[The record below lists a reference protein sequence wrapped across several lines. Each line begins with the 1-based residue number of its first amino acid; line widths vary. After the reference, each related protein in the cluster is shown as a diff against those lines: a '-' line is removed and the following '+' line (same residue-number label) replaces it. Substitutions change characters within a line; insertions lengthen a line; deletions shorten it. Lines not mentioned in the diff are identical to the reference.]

1 MNNPLISIANE
12 HRLKAI
18 PFDKIETEHFVPAV
32 DAALEKAKEKIALIK
47 NNKDEPT
54 FENTFMALD
63 KANEHLMYVAG
74 IYFSLLS
81 AESDAEYKQLA
92 QQISPKIAQFRSLM
106 MTDKDIFQRVKK
118 VYKKE
123 VEGKEKPALPEDFS
137 NKEYLKKA
145 ERYRIVENAY
155 KDFIRS
161 GALLND
167 ENKKKL
173 IGISM
178 ELSKLS
184 PKFTENVL
192 NATNK
197 FELHI
202 TKEEEVEGVPEGILK
217 AAAYMAKKKDK
228 EGGWL
233 FTLQPSSFMPLLTY
247 CRNRSV
253 RQKIHKAY
261 TSRAYKDEFD
271 NRENIMK
278 IIELR
283 YEKAK
288 LLGYD
293 NHAEFVLEDRM
304 AESIENVSSFLDKIY
319 DAAYPAAKEETAE
332 TAAYAK
338 EIDGIEDFQPY
349 DLTYYSNKLK
359 EKKFKFDPEELR
371 PWFKAENVIDG
382 IFKIA
387 EKLYGITLKQVDDVP
402 VYHEDVTTYEAFDK
416 EGEYIGLLY
425 FDLFPRET
433 KRGGA
438 WMNPIQRQGL
448 YSDGMRRPH
457 VTIAASLTPSS
468 EDTPSLL
475 RFDEVRTV
483 FHEFGHA
490 LHALLSDCYY
500 KTVASPSVLWD
511 FVELPS
517 QIMENWLL
525 EKEALDLFAKHYET
539 GEPLPEELLDKVI
552 AAKNYNKGNANLRQI
567 QFATIDLAWHTTE
580 PGRIKDVND
589 FEKEAVK
596 KMQILEPVK
605 DSNFSCGFSH
615 IFAGGYSAGYYSYK
629 WAEALEADAWSLF
642 NEKGIFNPEVAD
654 NFRKYILERGNSFHP
669 MELFVAFRGRKPDP
683 EAMLKRDGLLN

>member
-1 MNNPLISIANE
+1 MNNPLISMEKE

-32 DAALEKAKEKIALIK
+32 DAALEKAKEKVTLIK
-47 NNKDEPT
+47 KHAVEPT
-54 FENTFMALD
+54 FENTFTALD
-63 KANEHLMYVAG
+63 EANEQLTYVAG
-74 IYFSLLS
+74 IYYSLLS
-81 AESDAEYKQLA
+81 VESDGEFKKLA
-92 QQISPKIAQFRSLM
+92 QQISPKIAQFRSLL
-106 MTDKDIFQRVKK
+106 MTDKDIFEKVKL
-118 VYKKE
+118 VYNKE
-123 VEGKEKPALPEDFS
+123 VKSKEKPALTEDFS
-137 NKEYLKKA
+137 DKEYLKKA

-167 ENKKKL
+167 EDKKKL
-173 IGISM
+173 IGINM

-192 NATNK
+192 NATNN
-197 FELHI
+197 FEMFL
-202 TKEEEVEGVPEGILK
+202 TEKEEVEGLPAGILK
-217 AAAYMAKKKDK
+217 AAAFMAKQKNKGD
-228 EGGWL
+228 GWL

-247 CRNRSV
+247 CKNRTI
-253 RQKIHKAY
+253 RQRIHKAY
-261 TSRAYKDEFD
+261 TSRAFRDDFD
-271 NRENIMK
+271 NQENIMK
-278 IIELR
+278 IIKLR
-283 YEKAK
+283 HERAN
-288 LLGYD
+288 LLGYK

-304 AESIENVSSFLDKIY
+304 AESVENALSFLDKIY
-319 DAAYPAAKEETAE
+319 QVAYPAAKKETAE

-338 EIDGIEDFQPY
+338 EIDGIEKFKPY
-349 DLTYYSNKLK
+349 DLAYYSNKLK
-359 EKKFKFDPEELR
+359 EKKFQFDPEELR
-371 PWFKAENVIDG
+371 PWFKAENVIEG

-402 VYHEDVTTYEAFDK
+402 VYHDDVTTYETYDK
-416 EGEYIGLLY
+416 NGEYIGLIY

-438 WMNPIQRQGL
+438 WMNPIQKQGL

-475 RFDEVRTV
+475 RFDEVRTI

-500 KTVASPSVLWD
+500 KSVSSPSVLWD

-539 GEPLPEELLDKVI
+539 GEPLPTELLDKVI
-552 AAKNYNKGNANLRQI
+552 ASKNYNKGNANLRQV
-567 QFATIDLAWHTTE
+567 QFATIDLAWHTTDPDE
-580 PGRIKDVND
+580 IKDVNK

-596 KMQILEPVK
+596 KMQILEPIE
-605 DSNFSCGFSH
+605 DANFSCGFSH

-642 NEKGIFNPEVAD
+642 LEKGIFDKKTAD
-654 NFRKYILERGNSFHP
+654 DFRKFILERGNSFHP

-683 EAMLKRDGLLN
+683 EALLKRDGLL